1 VIEIQPIQMPISLT
15 HPVGMAPIAPVSTE
29 NVASVQEASPASFK
43 DLMKKALVDL
53 NASQV
58 EGSNAIQNLAT
69 GGAENLHD
77 VIMSMEKAGLT
88 LQYAIQ
94 IRNKVLEAYQSVIQ
108 MQI

>member
-1 VIEIQPIQMPISLT
+1 MVMT
-15 HPVGMAPIAPVSTE
+15 PIAPIGTE
-29 NVASVQEASPASFK
+29 AAGSVQEASPASFK
-43 DLMKKALVDL
+43 DLMKKAVGDL

-58 EGSNAIQNLAT
+58 EGSNAIKSLAT

-77 VIMSMEKAGLT
+77 VIMSMEKAGLA

>member
-1 VIEIQPIQMPISLT
+1 MEIQPIQLPVSLTQGPILPIQPISVEAT
-15 HPVGMAPIAPVSTE
+15 QNAAEVSP
-29 NVASVQEASPASFK
+29 SSFK
-43 DLMKKALVDL
+43 DLMKKAVGDL

-58 EGSNAIQNLAT
+58 GASDAIQNLAT
-69 GGAENLHD
+69 GGEDNLHD
-77 VIMSMEKAGLT
+77 VIIAMEKANIT

>member
-1 VIEIQPIQMPISLT
+1 MEIQAIQMPISLT
-15 HPVGMAPIAPVSTE
+15 QGLIQPIANLTTEMAQSTAEVSPS
-29 NVASVQEASPASFK
+29 NFK
-43 DLMKKALVDL
+43 DLLKKALTDL

-58 EGSNAIQNLAT
+58 GANDSIKSLAT
-69 GGAENLHD
+69 GGEDNLHD
-77 VIMSMEKAGLT
+77 VIISMEKASMT

>member
-1 VIEIQPIQMPISLT
+1 
-15 HPVGMAPIAPVSTE
+15 
-29 NVASVQEASPASFK
+29 
-43 DLMKKALVDL
+43 
-53 NASQV
+53 
-58 EGSNAIQNLAT
+58 LAT